1 MVPSMATERDYVLG
15 THDEELA
22 RLGLQHRIWRPIA
35 LDCWQKAGITVGR
48 RVLDIG
54 AGPGYAATDLAEIVG
69 PTGKVVAVERSS
81 NFVRAL
87 EERRRARELNNVEI
101 HELDLMTEDLP
112 NDSYDFSWCR
122 WVASFVTDPALLVQK
137 LANVMP
143 TGSVALFHEY
153 AHYLTWRFI
162 PRLPS
167 QERFAQEVEASWKAA
182 GGKADVGL
190 DLPVYLAQNGFV
202 VRSALPRIYCVGPAD
217 YMWQWP
223 ASFVGIGLARLQEL
237 GRIDARF
244 AQEVMK
250 DVTEAGRNPNSLL
263 ITPLVLEIV
272 AEKVR

>member
-1 MVPSMATERDYVLG
+1 MATERDYVLG
-15 THDEELA
+15 THEEELA

-35 LDCWQKAGITVGR
+35 LDCWQKAGITVGS

-69 PTGKVVAVERSS
+69 PTGKVVALERSS

-87 EERRRARELNNVEI
+87 EQRCRSRSLANVQI
-101 HELDLMTEDLP
+101 HELDLMTDELP
-112 NDSYDFSWCR
+112 DDFYDFSWCR
-122 WVASFVTDPALLVQK
+122 WVASFVTDPALLIRK
-137 LANVMP
+137 LSQVLRPGGKAI
-143 TGSVALFHEY
+143 FHEY

-167 QERFAQEVEASWKAA
+167 QERFAEEVKASWAA
-182 GGKADVGL
+182 NGGKADIGL
-190 DLPVYLAQNGFV
+190 DLPTYLAQNGFL
-202 VRSALPRIYCVGPAD
+202 VRSAVPRIYCVGPSD

-237 GRIDARF
+237 GRIDAAF
-244 AQEVMK
+244 AAQVKEELAAASARP
-250 DVTEAGRNPNSLL
+250 DSLL

-272 AEKVR
+272 AEKLS